1 MRNQSSA
8 HAGQSSSDRIR
19 AMLKSK
25 DFSTLSTNN
34 SESTSTHSQKV
45 SANVGQVGGD
55 VESAPSGSLVASS
68 LPDRASVMGGGR
80 HLDPREPSLPH
91 DFDSNVQ
98 DMPELRRTWRGSF
111 SDAEVEEAYHA
122 EVFYPQ
128 VGVCMSNVLLMLAAF
143 NCTSL
148 VTLAHS
154 GIADGLSVERHG
166 WSANLLIIVLFVQC
180 AFIFRSELLCQI
192 PKPLL
197 EPIAICVLV
206 GLAIFLRFHQALV
219 PSIACQSNVTLMLR
233 LGTFSAIVCAY
244 VPLTVPSYSIVAAV
258 SIAIAGALDW
268 WIPDQGGWCPLNIV
282 SLAALGLALVL
293 CRHKLAMHSRGEWAF
308 RRTVIV
314 AQRERRRVHRQ
325 FENSRSIWLKEVR
338 AGEKLAEKAHLADE
352 GKNARSR
359 MIRVVMHDLRSPL
372 LAVRATAE
380 LMSAGPMVWE
390 DGGSD
395 EHGGTQVLAPSRGQ
409 SSSAR
414 ASSRNS
420 SGFNPRQSITVLNTC
435 TELMENIVSDMLDF
449 ERIDSGRMQ
458 LVPAPFSI
466 ATLLH
471 DGVSC
476 FESTASQRG
485 ISLAV
490 EPLTREI
497 ESAVFVGDRRRLLQ
511 ALGNGLSNAIKFSRR
526 GQLVRIS
533 TSMLAS
539 ARDLGEGALST
550 VRITVL
556 DQGEGISA
564 EELAVLRKGD
574 AFAQVGRGQLQGNGG
589 TGLGLNI
596 ARSILALHN
605 QSQLHIA
612 SSGHG
617 QGTTFQMDL
626 HLPRTHEQ
634 PETSDNGLEAV
645 RAKAR
650 ASLGSSHISNLI
662 APASDGGAPDEHTP
676 PSAAP
681 PDSPWRDAGM
691 RARVYA
697 YEAPTSNSSG
707 AASARDQEGD
717 GPALVRCLHAEDDAM
732 LRLALGARLF
742 DRTDVV
748 CDTVENGRAAVDLVA
763 RRKAEEGATYD
774 LILMDN
780 QMPLLTGDAATRELR
795 ASGFTGKI
803 VGMTGDPIGS
813 QDRAS
818 FDEAGLDKCVD
829 KTPEGIQ
836 AVKDEIDRL
845 AALHL
850 PRAWP

>member
-1 MRNQSSA
+1 
-8 HAGQSSSDRIR
+8 
-19 AMLKSK
+19 
-25 DFSTLSTNN
+25 
-34 SESTSTHSQKV
+34 
-45 SANVGQVGGD
+45 
-55 VESAPSGSLVASS
+55 
-68 LPDRASVMGGGR
+68 
-80 HLDPREPSLPH
+80 
-91 DFDSNVQ
+91 
-98 DMPELRRTWRGSF
+98 
-111 SDAEVEEAYHA
+111 
-122 EVFYPQ
+122 
-128 VGVCMSNVLLMLAAF
+128 
-143 NCTSL
+143 
-148 VTLAHS
+148 
-154 GIADGLSVERHG
+154 
-166 WSANLLIIVLFVQC
+166 
-180 AFIFRSELLCQI
+180 
-192 PKPLL
+192 
-197 EPIAICVLV
+197 
-206 GLAIFLRFHQALV
+206 
-219 PSIACQSNVTLMLR
+219 
-233 LGTFSAIVCAY
+233 
-244 VPLTVPSYSIVAAV
+244 
-258 SIAIAGALDW
+258 
-268 WIPDQGGWCPLNIV
+268 
-282 SLAALGLALVL
+282 
-293 CRHKLAMHSRGEWAF
+293 
-308 RRTVIV
+308 
-314 AQRERRRVHRQ
+314 
-325 FENSRSIWLKEVR
+325 
-338 AGEKLAEKAHLADE
+338 
-352 GKNARSR
+352 
-359 MIRVVMHDLRSPL
+359 
-372 LAVRATAE
+372 
-380 LMSAGPMVWE
+380 
-390 DGGSD
+390 
-395 EHGGTQVLAPSRGQ
+395 
-409 SSSAR
+409 
-414 ASSRNS
+414 
-420 SGFNPRQSITVLNTC
+420 
-435 TELMENIVSDMLDF
+435 
-449 ERIDSGRMQ
+449 
-458 LVPAPFSI
+458 
-466 ATLLH
+466 
-471 DGVSC
+471 
-476 FESTASQRG
+476 
-485 ISLAV
+485 
-490 EPLTREI
+490 
-497 ESAVFVGDRRRLLQ
+497 
-511 ALGNGLSNAIKFSRR
+511 
-526 GQLVRIS
+526 
-533 TSMLAS
+533 
-539 ARDLGEGALST
+539 